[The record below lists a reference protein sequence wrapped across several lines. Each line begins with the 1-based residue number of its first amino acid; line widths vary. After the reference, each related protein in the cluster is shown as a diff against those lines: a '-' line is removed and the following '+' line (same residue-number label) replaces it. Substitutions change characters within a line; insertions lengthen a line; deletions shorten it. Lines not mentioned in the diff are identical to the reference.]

1 MTDSANTDYVAGSC
15 NIGPSEIH
23 RRYQVAITGG
33 VLFLLLSALLIATD
47 QSATTKLVAFA
58 PAMLASV
65 GYIQARNRFCFA
77 YGLMGV
83 FNFDLAGDV
92 KKIKDQAA
100 LKADRANALRI
111 ILKSALLASTFTAL
125 VVLL

>member
-1 MTDSANTDYVAGSC
+1 MTDQSPDYVAGSC

-33 VLFLLLSALLIATD
+33 VLYTILAIALIASN
-47 QSATTKLVAFA
+47 QGTTTRLIAFA

-83 FNFDLAGDV
+83 FNFDQAGDV
-92 KKIKDQAA
+92 KKVKDPVA
-100 LKADRANALRI
+100 LKADRTAALKI
-111 ILKSALLASTFTAL
+111 ILKSLFSASILTAL
-125 VVLL
+125 VILL

>member
-1 MTDSANTDYVAGSC
+1 MADYLAGSC

-33 VLFLLLSALLIATD
+33 VLYLILGIFLVVSDQPTSARLI
-47 QSATTKLVAFA
+47 AFA

-65 GYIQARNRFCFA
+65 GFIQARNRFCFA

-83 FNFDLAGDV
+83 FNFDSAGDV
-92 KKIKDQAA
+92 KKVKDPAA
-100 LKADRANALRI
+100 LKADRAQALSI
-111 ILKSALLASTFTAL
+111 VFKGLVSAALMTAL
-125 VVLL
+125 VVAL